1 MVSEAGRSELR
12 QVLVSLCAVVM
23 LLAPSHAHAAGNA
36 ATGAALFNRCA
47 LCHSATKGGGNK
59 IGPNLF
65 GVVGRKAGTYPGF
78 SYSAAMKNSG
88 IVWTPAKL
96 DAYLAAPQQIVP
108 GNTMPFAGITNAPQR
123 ADLVAYLVTL
133 K

>member
-1 MVSEAGRSELR
+1 
-12 QVLVSLCAVVM
+12 M
-23 LLAPSHAHAAGNA
+23 LLAPFHAHAAGNA
-36 ATGAALFNRCA
+36 ATGAALLNRCG

-78 SYSAAMKNSG
+78 SYSAAMKKAG

-96 DAYLAAPQQIVP
+96 DAYLAAPQEIVP
-108 GNTMPFAGITNAPQR
+108 GNSMPFAGIANAPQR

>member
-1 MVSEAGRSELR
+1 MPLR
-12 QVLVSLCAVVM
+12 ITTPGAIGVVV
-23 LLAPSHAHAAGNA
+23 LLAAAPAHAAGDA
-36 ATGAALFNRCA
+36 SQGLALFNRCA
-47 LCHSATKGGGNK
+47 LCHSDKKSGGNK

-78 SYSAAMKNSG
+78 SYSTALKKSA

-96 DAYLAAPQQIVP
+96 DQWIAAPQKLVP
-108 GNTMPFAGITNAPQR
+108 GNSMPFAGIPDAGQR
-123 ADLVAYLVTL
+123 ADIVAYLATL